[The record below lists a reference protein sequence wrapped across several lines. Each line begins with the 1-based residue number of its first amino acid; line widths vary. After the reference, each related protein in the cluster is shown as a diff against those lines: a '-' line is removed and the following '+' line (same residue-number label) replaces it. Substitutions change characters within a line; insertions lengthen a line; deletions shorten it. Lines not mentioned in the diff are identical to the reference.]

1 MAAEE
6 HDEERPRLSATPKG
20 SGQPATAGASVPAAA
35 ADVPAT
41 RGGIAR
47 FPGFLRASWAEL
59 QRVRWPD
66 RTQVAQGTGVVI
78 VFVLLAGLFLG
89 GVDALASRIVDL
101 II

>member
-6 HDEERPRLSATPKG
+6 HDEERPRLSATPPG
-20 SGQPATAGASVPAAA
+20 GGGGLAPGTPAAA
-35 ADVPAT
+35 AAGAPVP
-41 RGGIAR
+41 RKGLAR

-66 RTQVAQGTGVVI
+66 RTQVAQGTGVVL
-78 VFVLLAGLFLG
+78 VFCAIAGLFLG
-89 GVDALASRIVDL
+89 GVDSLASELVDL